1 MGIELASRLLAVI
14 AAVGFTL
21 VLTTGRLPVVP
32 KGRWTFVVLF
42 ALGLTMCTVA
52 GIRDGISS
60 PPTGSWETSV
70 QTALGI
76 AAFALLLAV
85 LIGFDWR
92 LGIALLGIQMAASWL
107 LALAQAASDDLMRAG
122 IGIATLAVAF
132 VAATITLAMS
142 SAEPTAIGSAPR

>member
-1 MGIELASRLLAVI
+1 MVIEIASRLLAVI
-14 AAVGFTL
+14 VAVGFTL
-21 VLTTGRLPVVP
+21 VLTTRRLPGVP
-32 KGRWTFVVLF
+32 RGRWTFVVLF

-52 GIRDGISS
+52 GIRDGLNT

-92 LGIALLGIQMAASWL
+92 LGVALLGVQIAASWL
-107 LALAQAASDDLMRAG
+107 LALAQAASNDPMRAG

-132 VAATITLAMS
+132 VAATVTLAMS
-142 SAEPTAIGSAPR
+142 STGPTAIGSAPR